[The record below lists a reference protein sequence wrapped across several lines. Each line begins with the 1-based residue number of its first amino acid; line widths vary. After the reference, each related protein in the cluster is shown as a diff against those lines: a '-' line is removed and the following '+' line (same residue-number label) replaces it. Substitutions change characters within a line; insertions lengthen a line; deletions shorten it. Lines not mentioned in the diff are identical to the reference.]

1 MSRILIIEDEENVN
15 RGISFALEREG
26 YEVDSC
32 FSVKEAE
39 KSFGQNRPELIIC
52 DINLKDGSGLDFVRF
67 ARQQS
72 DAHII
77 VLTALDN
84 ETDYVL
90 GYEAGADDYMTKP
103 FHLSVLILKV
113 KACLKRQN
121 NREAD
126 CISSGDLL
134 FYLREMR
141 VEKNGEEIPLTK
153 NEWRI
158 LSLFLEYPKQIIS
171 KNQMLEQLF
180 DKDKNF
186 VEENTVAVNIRRL
199 REKIEPDAAK
209 PKYIKNIRG
218 LGYIWNQDC
227 VFKTEIS

>member
-1 MSRILIIEDEENVN
+1 MSRILVIEDEENVN
-15 RGISFALEREG
+15 RGISFVLEREG
-26 YEVDSC
+26 YEVVSC
-32 FSVKEAE
+32 LSAKEAE
-39 KSFGQNRPELIIC
+39 KSFEQSRPELIIC
-52 DINLKDGSGLDFVRF
+52 DVNLKDGNGLDFVRF
-67 ARQQS
+67 VRRQS

-103 FHLSVLILKV
+103 FHLSVLFLKV

-121 NREAD
+121 SRESD
-126 CISSGDLL
+126 CISSGDML

-141 VEKNGEEIPLTK
+141 AEKDGEEIPLTK

-158 LSLFLEYPKQIIS
+158 LSLFLEYPKQILS
-171 KNQMLEQLF
+171 KNRMLEQLF

-186 VEENTVAVNIRRL
+186 VDENTIAVNIRRL
-199 REKIEPDAAK
+199 REKIEPDAAN
-209 PKYIKNIRG
+209 PQYIKNIRG
-218 LGYIWNQDC
+218 LGYIWDQDC
-227 VFKTEIS
+227 VFKTEM